1 MQEEEAEGQAEVQE
15 EKEKGEVMRSRTILT
30 TAVCLALALPA
41 SASAAT
47 VIGSTGVPND
57 FMDNTLRVQD
67 VDPGEG
73 GDLYRVPFAGV
84 MTSWGSQAN
93 AVANRT
99 QKLIIVRNDNLDND
113 WDIAAKDELRTLA
126 TPNALNTFAV
136 RIPVASGDL
145 LALWTPD
152 GQPGGF
158 TSATWNNPG
167 PNTIGTAGA
176 PEPVATFNTASFNLN
191 SRLNVTAT
199 IESDADGDGF
209 GDETQDK
216 CPSVAT
222 TQAACPVKK
231 CKKKKKKGKGKD
243 AGTAAKKKG
252 CKKRKKRKST

>member
-1 MQEEEAEGQAEVQE
+1 MGVTD
-15 EKEKGEVMRSRTILT
+15 SRRWTLLPL
-30 TAVCLALALPA
+30 AVGAAIAIGAPA

-47 VIGSTGVPND
+47 VIGSTGVPSN

-84 MTSWGSQAN
+84 MTSWSSQSS

-113 WDIAAKDELRTLA
+113 WDIVAKDDLRTLA

-152 GQPGGF
+152 GQPDGF

-167 PNTIGTAGA
+167 PDTIGTAGA
-176 PEPVATFNTASFNLN
+176 PEPVATFNTASFSLN

-199 IESDADGDGF
+199 IEADGDGDGF

-216 CPSVAT
+216 CPSSANA
-222 TQAACPVKK
+222 QAACATTKK
-231 CKKKKKKGKGKD
+231 CKRKKKKGKGRSAD
-243 AGTAAKKKG
+243 TAAKKKKRKKG
-252 CKKRKKRKST
+252 CKKRRKK